1 MGTNWAFTWV
11 QTMAHHRLGLFVGLS
26 VLSFGL
32 LMGWVWLDRAA
43 LQDVYPDLGWLFLS
57 MTLMSVAVGWIA
69 DSVKTGFLQ
78 AGLSGFIVL
87 LTLGALGWLGVD
99 VSAQALLGLV
109 VVISLLT
116 SNLMHLMLSVLR
128 EMARGVFQ
136 FEALAE
142 ALNSNNVP
150 IFLSNSTTALG
161 FAFAAWFD
169 SSLHDLAWMV
179 ALGALLSY
187 LTIISWLPLIL
198 LTWLLEF
205 RVGSTSD
212 RHGFGF
218 IAQWLIKRPRITQ
231 KIVAL
236 SLLFSLGLLV
246 YVVLTQRPV
255 IEAMWMTGVFLGLF
269 LGLFWLFWRDIVLAL
284 LNVYLN
290 LIALLLTLVLY
301 QSWTTV
307 DNNQALFLTLLFIPF
322 GLIVDDGIHFF
333 TRYVQAK
340 NRFLNNTPA
349 AVKYAMASVARPIWM
364 SSVVLFAGLSVLLLS
379 NNALMVSASAVTL
392 VAIVISTVIILGVL
406 PALLLNS
413 KTGGIY

>member
-1 MGTNWAFTWV
+1 
-11 QTMAHHRLGLFVGLS
+11 MAHHRLALFAGFGL
-26 VLSFGL
+26 LSFGL
-32 LMGWVWLDRAA
+32 LLGWLWLDKAA
-43 LQDVYPDLGWLFLS
+43 LQVVYPDLSWLFLS
-57 MTLMSVAVGWIA
+57 IVLMSVAVGWFA

-78 AGLSGFIVL
+78 AGLSGFIVM
-87 LTLGALGWLGVD
+87 LTLGALGWLGFEI
-99 VSAQALLGLV
+99 SAQALLGLV

-116 SNLMHLMLSVLR
+116 SNLIHLMLSVLR

-136 FEALAE
+136 FDALAE

-179 ALGALLSY
+179 AVGALLSY
-187 LTIISWLPLIL
+187 LTVISWLPLIL
-198 LTWLLEF
+198 LSWLLEF

-218 IAQWLIKRPRITQ
+218 IAQWLIKRPKITQ
-231 KIVAL
+231 KTVVLSAL
-236 SLLFSLGLLV
+236 ASVGLLV
-246 YVVLTQRPV
+246 YVALTQRLV
-255 IEAMWMTGVFLGLF
+255 LDALWMTGIFFGVFLGLF
-269 LGLFWLFWRDIVLAL
+269 WFFWRRFALAL

-290 LIALLLTLVLY
+290 LIALLFTLVIY
-301 QSWTTV
+301 QSWITV
-307 DNNQALFLTLLFIPF
+307 GNEALFLTLLFIPM

-333 TRYVQAK
+333 TRYVRAK
-340 NRFLNNTPA
+340 NRFLNDTPA

-379 NNALMVSASAVTL
+379 NNGLMVSASAVTL
-392 VAIVISTVIILGVL
+392 VAIVISTVFILGVL
-406 PALLLNS
+406 PALLING
-413 KTGGIY
+413 KIGAFIKNTNEEP